1 MATIKTP
8 RELPDNI
15 DDWSDEIEELLSE
28 WGEVAMCYAYLHNFG
43 QRKYKQKYHNLQIPI
58 IILSTLTGTANFA
71 TESYIPVG
79 FQQGFSAG
87 VGSLN
92 LFCGILGTLLSF
104 LRYSEIYE
112 GHRIAALAWSKLSRN
127 IEIELSLHDKK
138 RQPCRDFLKICR
150 AEYDNLLESSPTVDL
165 DIIGDFNKKFN
176 TDYPDVRK
184 PVICNGLK
192 AITPYKSDTIPKPK
206 VTSKPKVTHDTV
218 NPDTVNPDTV
228 TPDTVN
234 PDTVN
239 PDTVNPDTVNLEPD
253 EVIIPIGKP

>member
-1 MATIKTP
+1 MDTIKTP
-8 RELPDNI
+8 RQLPDDI
-15 DDWSDEIEELLSE
+15 EEWSDEIEELLSE

-43 QRKYKQKYHNLQIPI
+43 QRKYKKKYHHLQIPI

-71 TESYIPVG
+71 TDSYVPDDYKH
-79 FQQGFSAG
+79 GFSAG

-138 RQPCRDFLKICR
+138 RKPCRDFLKICR
-150 AEYDNLLESSPTVDL
+150 SEYDNLLESSPNIDL
-165 DIIGDFNKKFN
+165 DIINYFNKKFN
-176 TDYPDVRK
+176 DDYPDVRK

-192 AITPYKSDTIPKPK
+192 EIKPYKD
-206 VTSKPKVTHDTV
+206 D
-218 NPDTVNPDTV
+218 
-228 TPDTVN
+228 
-234 PDTVN
+234 
-239 PDTVNPDTVNLEPD
+239 
-253 EVIIPIGKP
+253 IIPPVKKEISTQTEPEPQFESQEEPELPSQNP